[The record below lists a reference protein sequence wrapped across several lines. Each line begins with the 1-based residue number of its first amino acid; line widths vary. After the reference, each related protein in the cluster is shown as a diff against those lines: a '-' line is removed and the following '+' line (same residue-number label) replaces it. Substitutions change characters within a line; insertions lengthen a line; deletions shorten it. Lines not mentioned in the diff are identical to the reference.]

1 MKDKAEIQLNYRRTL
16 KQADELEEMARQL
29 ASLAVHKGENAVQN
43 IQQSWNGESANSY
56 YRKGQRITL
65 LMKQQSD
72 SLMKTASVLRKA
84 ANNTYY
90 AEMKS
95 IEIAEKRRYGT

>member
-1 MKDKAEIQLNYRRTL
+1 MKNKEEIRLNYRKTL

-29 ASLAVHKGENAVQN
+29 AFLAMQKSENAVQN
-43 IQQSWNGESANSY
+43 IQKSWNGESAKDY

-65 LMKQQSD
+65 LMKQHSD
-72 SLMKTASVLRKA
+72 SLMKTASILRKT
-84 ANNTYY
+84 ANNTYH

-95 IEIAEKRRYGT
+95 IEIAEKRK